1 MGKHGARFHAP
12 TRVDSGPRPMTAAE
26 RALVA
31 RLIEGATNGRRE
43 LREQLA
49 TARVLPGCDCGCGSF
64 RIVTDDSTSD
74 RGAVV
79 AEGFVDREGRTPI
92 GVLLSTAAG
101 RLSYVEIYDVE
112 RQDGDSALQLPA
124 AE

>member
-1 MGKHGARFHAP
+1 
-12 TRVDSGPRPMTAAE
+12 MTAAE

-31 RLIEGATNGRRE
+31 RLIEGAPDRRRE

-124 AE
+124 AEDVAF

>member
-1 MGKHGARFHAP
+1 
-12 TRVDSGPRPMTAAE
+12 MTAAE

-31 RLIEGATNGRRE
+31 RLIEGAPDRRRE

-64 RIVTDDSTSD
+64 RIVTDDSTSEQ
-74 RGAVV
+74 GGVV
-79 AEGFVDREGRTPI
+79 SEGFVDRKGRTPI
-92 GVLLSTAAG
+92 GVLLSTARG

-112 RQDGDSALQLPA
+112 GRDGDPSLQLPA
-124 AE
+124 AGDITF

>member
-1 MGKHGARFHAP
+1 
-12 TRVDSGPRPMTAAE
+12 MTAAE

-31 RLIEGATNGRRE
+31 RLIEGAPDRRRE

-49 TARVLPGCDCGCGSF
+49 TARALLGCDCGCGSF

-79 AEGFVDREGRTPI
+79 AEGFVDREGRSPI
-92 GVLLSTAAG
+92 GVLLSTAVG
-101 RLSYVEIYDVE
+101 HLSYVEIYDVE
-112 RQDGDSALQLPA
+112 RRDGDPALQLPA
-124 AE
+124 AEDVAF